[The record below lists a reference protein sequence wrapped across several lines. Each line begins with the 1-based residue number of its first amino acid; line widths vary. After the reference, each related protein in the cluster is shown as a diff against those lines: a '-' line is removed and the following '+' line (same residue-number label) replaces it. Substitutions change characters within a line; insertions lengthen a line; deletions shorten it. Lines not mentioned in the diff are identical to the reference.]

1 MIRTARYRL
10 AIVIGFLALTASWTE
25 AGTLTCSSATTL
37 DALVTCIRTQMPG
50 SGSNGYRAPSLA
62 ELDGWRLAVQ
72 QMLQGSCSGTLP
84 QSLAG
89 IASRRLLVDTGNGK
103 AYCVLMEVL
112 DANNNGIVDR
122 GWGTFI
128 VDPGAVREISHQA
141 PHPLSDIATDA
152 QAVELF
158 RDSDS
163 RSFLM
168 AGTHRNASTT
178 ASTCQSAYRA
188 SDVAHNAG
196 TMFQA
201 ANEAM
206 SAWYG
211 ADDWWAIQWHGMAAD
226 SCASVEVY
234 ISHGSSVAP
243 ATGDKN
249 LELKAALLTHA
260 PAWMVAVPGSG
271 ACGLNGTDNVLGR
284 LLNGVPAAAVCNTA
298 ASGYSG
304 QFLHIEQ
311 DPSFRASADWLP
323 ALRDVWPVGVPD
335 APIALAAT
343 GGNARVTLTW
353 TGSAGAG
360 AYDVYRGNSSGG
372 VYASIAAGV
381 EGTSYTDLTPMN
393 GTTYYYVVRATNAS
407 GQSGYSN
414 EASATPQALQIPP
427 APSGLTATAGRKKIT
442 LTWIA
447 SPGATSYT
455 VKRALSS
462 GGPYT
467 LIATSVTGIT
477 YTNSGLRTGTLYYY
491 VVAAVNAAGW
501 STDSSPA
508 SATSR

>member
-10 AIVIGFLALTASWTE
+10 GIVVGFLALTASWTE

-141 PHPLSDIATDA
+141 PHPLSDIGTEA
-152 QAVELF
+152 QAIELF

-226 SCASVEVY
+226 SCASAEVY

-249 LELKAALLTHA
+249 LELKAALLAHA

-271 ACGLNGTDNVLGR
+271 ACSLNGTDNVLGR
-284 LLNGVPAAAVCNTA
+284 LMNGVPASAVCNTA
-298 ASGYSG
+298 ASGYSWAVPPHRAG
-304 QFLHIEQ
+304 PELPCVRRLASRTPGCVARGCAGRADRPGGNRGEREGDAGVDGLGRSQRLRRLPQQFKRR
-311 DPSFRASADWLP
+311 S
-323 ALRDVWPVGVPD
+323 LRIDCHRRRGHVVHRPD
-335 APIALAAT
+335 AGERDDVLLRRQ
-343 GGNARVTLTW
+343 GNERE
-353 TGSAGAG
+353 
-360 AYDVYRGNSSGG
+360 RR
-372 VYASIAAGV
+372 
-381 EGTSYTDLTPMN
+381 E
-393 GTTYYYVVRATNAS
+393 R
-407 GQSGYSN
+407 QF
-414 EASATPQALQIPP
+414 E
-427 APSGLTATAGRKKIT
+427 
-442 LTWIA
+442 
-447 SPGATSYT
+447 
-455 VKRALSS
+455 
-462 GGPYT
+462 
-467 LIATSVTGIT
+467 
-477 YTNSGLRTGTLYYY
+477 
-491 VVAAVNAAGW
+491 
-501 STDSSPA
+501 
-508 SATSR
+508 